1 MSNLDEAL
9 QTATAAHGTGLLLTI
24 LEGLSRSHAV
34 RTEHTKHGL
43 FLKMLYPA
51 RDAQEVPSGL
61 TPTKKTDETTASDI
75 DTELE
80 VHTSEPKQRLPDQV
94 KPEDFL
100 DKCTAIANEVADHLR
115 ALREE
120 QKHSELEHTTIDK
133 FGDLL
138 AACPTLP
145 RTSLDRDANK
155 KKYDVVHHS

>member
-1 MSNLDEAL
+1 MASS
-9 QTATAAHGTGLLLTI
+9 
-24 LEGLSRSHAV
+24 SRCCI
-34 RTEHTKHGL
+34 
-43 FLKMLYPA
+43 P
-51 RDAQEVPSGL
+51 Q
-61 TPTKKTDETTASDI
+61 TDETTASDI

-138 AACPTLP
+138 AACPTGHLWIEMQ
-145 RTSLDRDANK
+145 TTANGK
-155 KKYDVVHHS
+155 RPNSDHRAGFESIGSECSKFSGATAPPDPPLWIRHCL